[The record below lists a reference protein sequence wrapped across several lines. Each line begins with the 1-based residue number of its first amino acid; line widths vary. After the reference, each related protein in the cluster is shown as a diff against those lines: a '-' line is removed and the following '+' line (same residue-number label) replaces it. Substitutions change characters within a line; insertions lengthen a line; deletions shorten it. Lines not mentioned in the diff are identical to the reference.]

1 MLKGILKDREF
12 HSRDEIEEAITM
24 ACNDLTFHEVQGVFH
39 DSVNRLRWVI
49 ENGGEYIA
57 E

>member
-1 MLKGILKDREF
+1 MLKGILKDRQF

-24 ACNDLTFHEVQGVFH
+24 AWNYLTFDGVQSVFLNWM
-39 DSVNRLRWVI
+39 NRRRWVI
-49 ENGGEYIA
+49 ANGGEYIT